1 MITKEDFLEFCK
13 ESNFR
18 IDKYQEK
25 IIDHIFEDIKSQTL
39 ISIIFMPNAAG
50 KTNLSVLL
58 SCYFQKSGEV
68 PLLYSPMEMKE
79 DYSYNQLVKTNE
91 KYFSQIDFANAGDI
105 IEKKKE
111 NKHYDYIIADGISY
125 TDINHIDKR
134 EIVELIQS
142 FTTNGTCDSVNDVE
156 AKLQW
161 IGQRIL
167 SKITVAS
174 KSKVIIFMKRRDAE
188 LCRNTTFMLSTK
200 KNEIDVFAE
209 DKSIENDHIP
219 DLQNVKS
226 LMEDIAKQFKS
237 QLKRIESK
245 VDDVNQKLDAI
256 HEVVQEIQSN
266 VSNQKQFFGVR
277 I

>member
-1 MITKEDFLEFCK
+1 MFMITKEDFLEFCK

-111 NKHYDYIIADGISY
+111 NKHYD
-125 TDINHIDKR
+125 
-134 EIVELIQS
+134 
-142 FTTNGTCDSVNDVE
+142 
-156 AKLQW
+156 
-161 IGQRIL
+161 
-167 SKITVAS
+167 
-174 KSKVIIFMKRRDAE
+174 
-188 LCRNTTFMLSTK
+188 
-200 KNEIDVFAE
+200 
-209 DKSIENDHIP
+209 
-219 DLQNVKS
+219 
-226 LMEDIAKQFKS
+226 
-237 QLKRIESK
+237 
-245 VDDVNQKLDAI
+245 
-256 HEVVQEIQSN
+256 
-266 VSNQKQFFGVR
+266 
-277 I
+277 

>member
-1 MITKEDFLEFCK
+1 MFMITKEDFLEFCK

-105 IEKKKE
+105 IEKKK
-111 NKHYDYIIADGISY
+111 DTGPSQTLPCIFPRIS
-125 TDINHIDKR
+125 ILFI
-134 EIVELIQS
+134 LILLRRQLPLL
-142 FTTNGTCDSVNDVE
+142 
-156 AKLQW
+156 LQ
-161 IGQRIL
+161 QVLRL
-167 SKITVAS
+167 Y
-174 KSKVIIFMKRRDAE
+174 
-188 LCRNTTFMLSTK
+188 
-200 KNEIDVFAE
+200 
-209 DKSIENDHIP
+209 H
-219 DLQNVKS
+219 LQIS
-226 LMEDIAKQFKS
+226 
-237 QLKRIESK
+237 
-245 VDDVNQKLDAI
+245 
-256 HEVVQEIQSN
+256 
-266 VSNQKQFFGVR
+266 
-277 I
+277 